1 MLRRRLMPLFL
12 VLLADSSLCAQ
23 NKPLP
28 LCIVQTKP
36 NQATDYDPSAGPW
49 AIEMYNQLSEQK
61 LRSGAPLQIT
71 VLPASDKKDI
81 LPEIRRLPCVWVV
94 QLWYFEEDPASSHA
108 AVSSGGPTP
117 RSASNPQL
125 VYPQLKD
132 SLFFS
137 LWNAD
142 TQKVL
147 ERGSAP
153 LHPTERLS
161 SPGRSNV
168 MPSAGLVQQILKRLN
183 ELH

>member
-1 MLRRRLMPLFL
+1 MLRLLLVPL
-12 VLLADSSLCAQ
+12 VLVPGVASCLRAQ
-23 NKPLP
+23 HPPLP

-49 AIEMYNQLSEQK
+49 AIEMYNQLSGQK
-61 LRSGAPLQIT
+61 LRSGAPLKIT

-81 LPEIRRLPCVWVV
+81 LPEIRRLQCVWVV
-94 QLWYFEEDPASSHA
+94 QLWYFEEDPTSSHA

-117 RSASNPQL
+117 RSALNPQL
-125 VYPQLKD
+125 VYPQPKD

-161 SPGRSNV
+161 SPGASNV
-168 MPSAGLVQQILKRLN
+168 MPSVGLVRQILKRLD